1 MIKLVIL
8 VLSLTLPAC
17 AGSSDVRP
25 DIYNKGENLLRN
37 GLIAYKEDDFPTA
50 LQKFNSAL
58 LFYQSLDDIKGAQLA
73 RINLVETSLA
83 LNDFAATEQQLTILK
98 QQDVDGFL
106 DEPFKNKVI
115 LLEVK
120 LLFQQ
125 QRYNEALTTINPLLL
140 QLDKQDLTDDT
151 KLNLLATAARL
162 ETLISSGTKP
172 QWLNKFRAS
181 LAQEK
186 EPQQPKF
193 QIILK
198 RIDAIIASQ
207 KQQYHEAL
215 KLLHEAL
222 GYYKLQ
228 ADRRAIASC
237 LEEIAIIEL
246 AQNNKSQALEYL
258 KRALTIRAWLKD
270 QYNFDKIQQKIML
283 ISFPDSVI
291 PIRSDHPIV
300 QRPRQNRAQH
310 PVFW

>member
-1 MIKLVIL
+1 MIKLVIM

-25 DIYNKGENLLRN
+25 DIYNKGENLLHN

-98 QQDVDGFL
+98 QQAVDGFL

-125 QRYNEALTTINPLLL
+125 QRYNEALIAIKPLLL

-181 LAQEK
+181 LAQER

-222 GYYKLQ
+222 DYYKLQ

-237 LEEIAIIEL
+237 LEEIADIEL
-246 AQNNKSQALEYL
+246 AQNNKYQALEYL
-258 KRALTIRAWLKD
+258 KRSLFIRTWLKD
-270 QYNFDKIQQKIML
+270 QYNIGKIQQKIMQ
-283 ISFPDSVI
+283 ISLPGSVV
-291 PIRSDHPIV
+291 PIR
-300 QRPRQNRAQH
+300 
-310 PVFW
+310 

>member
-1 MIKLVIL
+1 MIKLVIII
-8 VLSLTLPAC
+8 LSLTLPAC
-17 AGSSDVRP
+17 AGSPDVRP
-25 DIYNKGENLLRN
+25 DIYSKGENLLHS
-37 GLIAYKEDDFPTA
+37 GLIAYKKDDFPNA

-125 QRYNEALTTINPLLL
+125 QRYNEALTTIKPLLL
-140 QLDKQDLTDDT
+140 QLDKQDLTDNT

-162 ETLISSGTKP
+162 ETLISAGTKP
-172 QWLNKFRAS
+172 QWLDKFRAS
-181 LAQEK
+181 LER

-237 LEEIAIIEL
+237 LEEIAVIEL

-258 KRALTIRAWLKD
+258 KRSLTIRAWLKD
-270 QYNFDKIQQKIML
+270 QYNIDKIQQKIVL
-283 ISFPDSVI
+283 INQQS
-291 PIRSDHPIV
+291 
-300 QRPRQNRAQH
+300 
-310 PVFW
+310 

>member
-1 MIKLVIL
+1 
-8 VLSLTLPAC
+8 
-17 AGSSDVRP
+17 
-25 DIYNKGENLLRN
+25 
-37 GLIAYKEDDFPTA
+37 
-50 LQKFNSAL
+50 
-58 LFYQSLDDIKGAQLA
+58 LFYQSLDDTKGVQLS

-83 LNDFAATEQQLTILK
+83 LNDFAAAEQQLTILK
-98 QQDVDGFL
+98 QQAVDGFP
-106 DEPFKNKVI
+106 DEPFKNRVI

-125 QRYNEALTTINPLLL
+125 QRYNKALAVIEPLLL
-140 QLDKQDLTDDT
+140 QLDEQELTGNNA
-151 KLNLLATAARL
+151 LNLLATAARL
-162 ETLISSGTKP
+162 EALISAGTKSR
-172 QWLNKFRAS
+172 WLDKFRTA
-181 LAQEK
+181 LER

-237 LEEIAIIEL
+237 LEDIAVIEL
-246 AQNNKSQALEYL
+246 AQNNKSQALEYF

-270 QYNFDKIQQKIML
+270 QYNIDKIQQKIVL
-283 ISFPDSVI
+283 INQQS
-291 PIRSDHPIV
+291 
-300 QRPRQNRAQH
+300 
-310 PVFW
+310 

>member
-1 MIKLVIL
+1 MIKFVIM

-17 AGSSDVRP
+17 AGSPEVRP
-25 DIYNKGENLLRN
+25 DINSKGENLLHS
-37 GLIAYKEDDFPTA
+37 GLIAYKKDDFPTA

-58 LFYQSLDDIKGAQLA
+58 LFYQSLDDTKGVQLS

-83 LNDFAATEQQLTILK
+83 LNDFAAAEQQLTILK
-98 QQDVDGFL
+98 QQAVDGFL
-106 DEPFKNKVI
+106 DEPFKNRVI

-125 QRYNEALTTINPLLL
+125 QRYNKALAVIEPLLL
-140 QLDKQDLTDDT
+140 QLDEQELTGNNA
-151 KLNLLATAARL
+151 LNLLATAARL
-162 ETLISSGTKP
+162 EALISAGTKSR
-172 QWLNKFRAS
+172 WLDKFRTA
-181 LAQEK
+181 LER

-237 LEEIAIIEL
+237 LEDIAVIEL
-246 AQNNKSQALEYL
+246 AQNNKSQALEYF

-270 QYNFDKIQQKIML
+270 QYNFDKIQQKIVL
-283 ISFPDSVI
+283 INQQS
-291 PIRSDHPIV
+291 
-300 QRPRQNRAQH
+300 
-310 PVFW
+310 